1 MAESKQDTDLPR
13 SGADG
18 TASLLSHLGLGAS
31 IAALIGA
38 SCCALPLVLASLGLA
53 GAWIANLGI
62 LIVYRPYIT
71 GIALA
76 VIAAGWAIALRR
88 RAPGRTFL
96 VLGLSTA
103 VVLAALVVTE
113 YEPQI
118 NRYLVALWRG

>member
-1 MAESKQDTDLPR
+1 
-13 SGADG
+13 
-18 TASLLSHLGLGAS
+18 
-31 IAALIGA
+31 
-38 SCCALPLVLASLGLA
+38 LASLGLA

-76 VIAAGWAIALRR
+76 VIAAGWAITLRR

-103 VVLAALVVTE
+103 VMLAALVVTE

-118 NRYLVALWRG
+118 NRYLIALWRG